1 MYCSFFLFF
10 FFFAVLNPFR
20 FSLHIF
26 ATNLFQVVIYSVPLN
41 LLLLHVMW
49 QGHEFNV
56 LLNLVCQTIHFSSKY
71 KRYIYVISNPP
82 HLLKTTRNCLNI
94 PGSRRV
100 SFYVECWSS
109 LDIEPCEWYCLEDH
123 ACGLQLLPK
132 IKYGHCLLDPILC
145 NKCQVSSTKV
155 KYDC

>member
-1 MYCSFFLFF
+1 MNLNYATFQEINPIVPDVLFFFSFLF

-109 LDIEPCEWYCLEDH
+109 LDIEPCE
-123 ACGLQLLPK
+123 
-132 IKYGHCLLDPILC
+132 
-145 NKCQVSSTKV
+145 
-155 KYDC
+155 